1 MNKDMKIGNCQLMF
15 GDCLEKMKDIPDG
28 SVDMVLC
35 DLPFGTT
42 KNKWDSVIPL
52 DKLWKEYNRIITNR
66 GAIVLFAQ
74 SPFNIILGASN
85 ISMLKYEWIYK
96 KPNSTGQLNCNF
108 APMKAHEN
116 ILVFSKSS
124 ACYVKDKNNAMIYNP
139 QFRNGKPYKCKR
151 GVTNSTNY
159 DTKWNRST
167 TTINKGDS
175 YYPIDVI
182 EFKLDKEKY
191 HPTQKPVA
199 LLEYLIRTYSNENEL
214 VLDNTMGSG
223 STGVAAVNT
232 NRRFIGI
239 EKDDNYFEIAQ
250 KRIGEAIKQKQQN
263 LFDK

>member
-1 MNKDMKIGNCQLMF
+1 MESNDIKLIH
-15 GDCLEKMKDIPDG
+15 GDCLEKMKDIADG

-191 HPTQKPVA
+191 HPTQKPVS
-199 LLEYLIRTYSNENEL
+199 LLEYLIKTYSNENDL
-214 VLDNTMGSG
+214 ILDNTCGSG
-223 STGVAAVNT
+223 STGVAAVNA

-250 KRIGEAIKQKQQN
+250 KRIGEALKQKQQN
-263 LFDK
+263 LF

>member
-1 MNKDMKIGNCQLMF
+1 MESNDIKLIH
-15 GDCLEKMKDIPDG
+15 GDCLEKMKDIADG

-199 LLEYLIRTYSNENEL
+199 LLEYLINTYSNEGEL
-214 VLDNTMGSG
+214 VLDNTAGSM
-223 STGVAAVNT
+223 STAIAAINT
-232 NRRFIGI
+232 KRKCICI
-239 EKDDNYFEIAQ
+239 EKDDEYFKIGSERVEKRLKEI
-250 KRIGEAIKQKQQN
+250 KED
-263 LFDK
+263 LFNE